1 MDLKKN
7 NKKQQKVLDTALC
20 TDINDDQVCVCSR
33 YCSSDQHIRG
43 DVGGVAGAFRRSQVF
58 MTTADVI
65 GPRPSEQNTS
75 VH

>member
-1 MDLKKN
+1 MDLK
-7 NKKQQKVLDTALC
+7 NKKQQKVLDTALR
-20 TDINDDQVCVCSR
+20 TDINNDQVCVCSR
-33 YCSSDQHIRG
+33 YCDQHIRG

-75 VH
+75 LH